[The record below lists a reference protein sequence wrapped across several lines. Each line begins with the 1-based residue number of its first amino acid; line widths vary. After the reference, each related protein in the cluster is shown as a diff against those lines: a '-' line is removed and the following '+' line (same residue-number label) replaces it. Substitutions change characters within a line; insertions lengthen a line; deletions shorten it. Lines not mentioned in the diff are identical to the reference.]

1 MVGSVPVG
9 SLHNDSLLSA
19 KHSPKQNVFDQ
30 PNETNC
36 SDEALVVESVAGNR
50 KALDTLLKRHQ
61 DYVYNIALRLFLNPD
76 DALDA
81 TQEVLIKVVTSLK
94 TFEGKSQFRTW
105 LYRIVVNHF
114 LNAPARNYEQLF
126 DQGVDLAALPQ
137 SDGPDRAVTE
147 AEVEEVR
154 ILCSTAMLLCLTR
167 DQRLLYVIGEIFGA
181 DHALGAE
188 LFGLTPGNYRVRL
201 HRAKAD
207 LLQYVTGKCGLINAK
222 NPCRCPKKAKTMI
235 QQGIVD
241 KDRLLFN
248 QYYKEKVNQ
257 VVLAQKDGVSDEI
270 QLNLSTFFRDSPF
283 QIRQELDQLF
293 DKLLP

>member
-1 MVGSVPVG
+1 M
-9 SLHNDSLLSA
+9 
-19 KHSPKQNVFDQ
+19 FDQ

-94 TFEGKSQFRTW
+94 TFGGKSQLRTW

-137 SDGPDRAVTE
+137 PDGPDRAVTE

-181 DHALGAE
+181 NHALGAE
-188 LFGLTPGNYRVRL
+188 LFGLTPGNYRIRL

-207 LLQYVTGKCGLINAK
+207 LLRYVTGKCGLINAK